1 MPWKEENYFLSTA
14 YIENV
19 YRVLEQ
25 MGINSEIAD
34 RQGEPGT
41 SLGSCFFD
49 RRFCRKTINF
59 LYNINK
65 LNELRAKN
73 S

>member
-25 MGINSEIAD
+25 IGIDLETGD
-34 RQGEPGT
+34 WRGEPGT
-41 SLGSCFFD
+41 SFMQFAFSTAILSEID
-49 RRFCRKTINF
+49 HI
-59 LYNINK
+59 
-65 LNELRAKN
+65 LRQN
-73 S
+73 L